1 MTLRVFLVDDHEVV
15 RNGLRAML
23 EADGDI
29 EVVGEAGSA
38 AEATARGVALG
49 PDVAVLDIRLPDG
62 DGIEVCRELRSRLP
76 DVQCLMLTSFADD
89 EALFAAIMAGASGY
103 VLKQIRG
110 SDLVDAVRRVG
121 RGESLIDP
129 AMTKRVFDRL
139 RDGPVRDERLD
150 RLSDQ
155 ERRVLDLVAEGLT
168 NRQIADRLYLAEK
181 TVKNYVSS
189 MLSKLGMDRRSE
201 AAAYAARLS
210 ERESA
215 REAARRADGGGF
227 GNP

>member
-1 MTLRVFLVDDHEVV
+1 
-15 RNGLRAML
+15 
-23 EADGDI
+23 
-29 EVVGEAGSA
+29 
-38 AEATARGVALG
+38 
-49 PDVAVLDIRLPDG
+49 
-62 DGIEVCRELRSRLP
+62 
-76 DVQCLMLTSFADD
+76 MLTSFADD

-129 AMTKRVFDRL
+129 SMTKRVFDRL
-139 RDGPVRDERLD
+139 RDGPARDERLD

-201 AAAYAARLS
+201 AAAYAAGCR
-210 ERESA
+210 SA
-215 REAARRADGGGF
+215 RAPGRRRGGRTGAVSGPVSRGPWGAASRCRG
-227 GNP
+227 P